1 MGLESKDVLAVSEW
15 LVDEALHESDIGD
28 LLAGLC
34 ERLIRLGIPV
44 DRSRLS
50 WPTLHPLFEAE
61 SVRWRVEDGIEVGSF
76 PHQDVD
82 SEEWRR
88 SPIKWLID
96 NDVTSLRQRLEDDL
110 APDGFP
116 LLRDLKEQGY
126 TDFVAY
132 YLSTFPR
139 HSRFRWRNENFGIY
153 VTFASR
159 RPGGFDE
166 ADLDTLQHLLRPLGL
181 ACKSAIYPRL
191 MINVT
196 DAYLG
201 PTVAREVLGGRI
213 MLGAGTRARALVWY
227 SDLRNSTFFS
237 ETLDETD
244 YLNLLNAYFECVG
257 RPAVDAGGEILT
269 FIGDAVLVIFPID
282 AGDGEAAARTARAAV
297 GAAAAARAAAERLN
311 AKRSGAREPAIHF
324 GIALHIGDVR
334 FGNIGLAQRLTFSV
348 VGSTVNE
355 VTRIE
360 QMTKVLP
367 ATILASD
374 AVASL
379 APEEWHSVGPH
390 LLRGMAQPME
400 LFGLRP
406 DV

>member
-1 MGLESKDVLAVSEW
+1 MGLESKDILAVSEW
-15 LVDEALHESDIGD
+15 LVDAALHESDIGD

-34 ERLIRLGIPV
+34 ERLIGLGIPV

-61 SVRWRVEDGIEVGSF
+61 SVLWRVAGGIEVGSF

-88 SPIKWLID
+88 SPIKWMID
-96 NDVTSLRQRLEDDL
+96 NDASVLRRRLEEASPLDD
-110 APDGFP
+110 FP
-116 LLRDLKEQGY
+116 LIAELKEQGY
-126 TDFVAY
+126 TDFVAH

-159 RPGGFDE
+159 RPGGFE
-166 ADLDTLQHLLRPLGL
+166 TADLDTLQHLLRPLGL

-201 PTVAREVLGGRI
+201 PTVAREVLGGQI
-213 MLGAGTRARALVWY
+213 MLGAGTRTRALVWY
-227 SDLRNSTFFS
+227 SDLRSSTHFS
-237 ETLDETD
+237 ETLDEAD
-244 YLNLLNAYFECVG
+244 YLNLLNVYFECVG
-257 RPAVDAGGEILT
+257 RPAIDAGGEILT
-269 FIGDAVLVIFPID
+269 FIGDAVLVIFPIET
-282 AGDGEAAARTARAAV
+282 GDEDTARRTARAAIQ
-297 GAAAAARAAAERLN
+297 AAAAARAGAERLN
-311 AKRSGAREPAIHF
+311 AGRTGAREPPIRF

-360 QMTKVLP
+360 QMTKTLP
-367 ATILASD
+367 ATVLASD

-379 APEEWHSVGPH
+379 TPEDWHSVGNH
-390 LLRGMAQPME
+390 HLRGMAQPME
-400 LFGLRP
+400 LFGLRT
-406 DV
+406 DR